1 MQDDGADAGA
11 AHGHEARLQAEV
23 VTVPRPFLRADLA
36 QQQHLA
42 HDGFGLQ
49 AQVLLALRVQ
59 TALEQAAGLC
69 QGREESGVAGDA
81 AQRAGG
87 QKPVSQGVPLPWIHT
102 QILTLLA
109 KRTFWLLLTT
119 SKEHLVG

>member
-11 AHGHEARLQAEV
+11 AHGDEARLQTEV

-59 TALEQAAGLC
+59 TALEQAAGLR
-69 QGREESGVAGDA
+69 QPWEERGVVGDA
-81 AQRAGG
+81 AQRAEE
-87 QKPVSQGVPLPWIHT
+87 QKPVSECVS
-102 QILTLLA
+102 TLA
-109 KRTFWLLLTT
+109 TYPNPHST
-119 SKEHLVG
+119 SKEDSLAGPHKF

>member
-11 AHGHEARLQAEV
+11 AHGDEARLQAEV
-23 VTVPRPFLRADLA
+23 VTVPRPLLRADLA

-59 TALEQAAGLC
+59 TASEQAAGLR
-69 QGREESGVAGDA
+69 QGRVERGVAGDA
-81 AQRAGG
+81 AQRAEG
-87 QKPVSQGVPLPWIHT
+87 PVSQCVCSRLRHT
-102 QILTLLA
+102 HVLTLLA
-109 KRTFWLLLTT
+109 KRTFWLFLTT
-119 SKEHLVG
+119 SKEHFEG